1 MSYEVR
7 YKYGMIVEGKTIF
20 NAVVLATREE
30 ADDAAR
36 ELMSRWFAP
45 ITGWKVVE
53 TDDAVNY
60 KFDWDKGLQSIEE

>member
-1 MSYEVR
+1 MS
-7 YKYGMIVEGKTIF
+7 YKYGMIVEGKPSF
-20 NAVVLATREE
+20 NAVVLATHEE

-53 TDDAVNY
+53 VDDPVNY